1 MSSGDLIIIVIK
13 IVVLFA
19 YLMTFA
25 TIATWA
31 ERKESAVIQDRHGA
45 NRANILGLRIFGLFQ
60 PIADTIKM
68 FFKED
73 YIPPFVDKLMY
84 VIAPSLSFFF
94 SSLVI
99 IMIPFG
105 PELKIGG
112 KLIKLQLIDPDI
124 TLLLL
129 FSISA
134 LSIYGVIL
142 GGWSSRN
149 KYGFLGGMRATAQ
162 VLSYEVA
169 LILSL
174 VSYILVFPSMKL
186 SQIVEFQ
193 GNYIFSYIPKWGI
206 FLQPLGFII
215 FFIAAIA
222 ETKRAPFDMPEGES
236 EIIGFFVEHG
246 AMRYGLFMVTD
257 FVEVI
262 MLSLLTSV
270 LFFGGWQVPYLF
282 DTGFIFPWGKK
293 VVLSSGIVFALRVIA
308 FQIKVIF
315 TFWFLLLVRWTFP
328 RYRFDQLME
337 LGWKALVPLSLFNL
351 LLTAVFVAFL

>member
-1 MSSGDLIIIVIK
+1 MEVFVISFIK
-13 IVVLFA
+13 IIVLFA

-45 NRANILGLRIFGLFQ
+45 NRANILGIRIFGLFQ

-84 VIAPSLSFFF
+84 VIAPSISFFF

-105 PELKIGG
+105 PDINISGRT
-112 KLIKLQLIDPDI
+112 IKLQLIDPDVTI
-124 TLLLL
+124 VLI
-129 FSISA
+129 FAISA
-134 LSIYGVIL
+134 MSIYGVIL
-142 GGWSSRN
+142 GGWSSKN

-162 VLSYEVA
+162 VVSYEVS

-174 VSYILVFPSMKL
+174 IAYVMVFPSMRL
-186 SQIVEFQ
+186 SEIVGMQ
-193 GNYIFSYIPKWGI
+193 GGYILKYLPKWGI
-206 FLQPLGFII
+206 FLQPLGFLI
-215 FFIAAIA
+215 FLIAGIA
-222 ETKRAPFDMPEGES
+222 ETKRAPFDLPEGES

-257 FVEVI
+257 FVETI
-262 MLSLLTSV
+262 MLSLLFSV
-270 LFFGGWQVPYLF
+270 LFLGGWHIPYLF
-282 DTGFIFPWGKK
+282 DSGFVFPWGKSIA
-293 VVLSSGIVFALRVIA
+293 LSGGMVFALRIIA
-308 FQIKVIF
+308 FQVKVIF
-315 TFWFLLLVRWTFP
+315 MFWFLLLVRWTFP

-337 LGWKALVPLSLFNL
+337 LGWKGLVPVALLNLF
-351 LLTAVFVAFL
+351 LTALIVSFV